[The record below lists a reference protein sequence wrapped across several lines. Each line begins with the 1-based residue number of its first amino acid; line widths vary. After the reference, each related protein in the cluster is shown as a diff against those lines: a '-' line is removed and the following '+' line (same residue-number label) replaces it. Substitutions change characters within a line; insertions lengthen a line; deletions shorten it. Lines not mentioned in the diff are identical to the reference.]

1 MTELEQ
7 AQLGLEQLGLLEQ
20 VLEDHCS
27 CQDHTRLKT
36 HFVSLPPTFR
46 RIKAV
51 SSTIN
56 RSLRLIIESVYNLTV
71 VSGSRVLTFGQ
82 LKTLIT

>member
-20 VLEDHCS
+20 VLEDYCS

-36 HFVSLPPTFR
+36 HFVSLPTFR

-56 RSLRLIIESVYNLTV
+56 RSLRLIIESVYNLTI